1 LGDAIGRYLFK
12 HSANHE
18 AQYAYYNIMHPDNM
32 IPVNYHAMPH
42 AIFSSSQL
50 AGVGSTEQEL
60 VYIQI
65 F

>member
-1 LGDAIGRYLFK
+1 
-12 HSANHE
+12 
-18 AQYAYYNIMHPDNM
+18 M